1 MLLPG
6 SVSAEAKV
14 DISGVQQTEPQQ
26 QAQVLRKVVRFL
38 ENMEAKDAE
47 IEKHYEFA
55 NRVDKIYAWL
65 YFILGTIYFFCMF
78 YVMTKYKCTINH
90 FDFWY

>member
-1 MLLPG
+1 MLFPC
-6 SVSAEAKV
+6 SVSTEAKV
-14 DISGVQQTEPQQ
+14 DISGVQQTE
-26 QAQVLRKVVRFL
+26 QAQVLRTVLRFL

-47 IEKHYEFA
+47 SEKHYEFA
-55 NRVDKIYAWL
+55 NKLDKIYAWL

-78 YVMTKYKCTINH
+78 YVMVKYKCTINH

>member
-1 MLLPG
+1 MLFPC
-6 SVSAEAKV
+6 SVSTEAKV
-14 DISGVQQTEPQQ
+14 DISGVQQTE
-26 QAQVLRKVVRFL
+26 QAQVLRTVVRFL

-47 IEKHYEFA
+47 SEKHYEFA
-55 NRVDKIYAWL
+55 NKLDKIYAWL

-78 YVMTKYKCTINH
+78 YVMVKYKCTINH